1 MKTTEFVKELK
12 QRASNVKDVNP
23 FWRRIQ
29 IIGATILGVGTLIV
43 TAPISLPV
51 GLVSA
56 GTYMITVGSTIT
68 GIAQLTKK

>member
-12 QRASNVKDVNP
+12 ERASGVKDVNP
-23 FWRRIQ
+23 FWRRVQ
-29 IIGATILGVGTLIV
+29 LIGACVVGIGTLII

-56 GTYMITVGSTIT
+56 GTYMITVGTTIT

>member
-12 QRASNVKDVNP
+12 ERTSGVKDVNP
-23 FWRRIQ
+23 FWRRVQ
-29 IIGATILGVGTLIV
+29 LIGVIVAGVGTLII
-43 TAPISLPV
+43 TAPVSLPV

-56 GTYMITVGSTIT
+56 GTYLVTVGSTIT